1 MPALRLVSQRT
12 SVDRPSRAQ
21 GPDPLRDAR
30 DAELLLRAQRG
41 DEDAF
46 RELVERY
53 EKRAF
58 FIAFGVL
65 NREEEAWD
73 VAQEAFLRVYR
84 SLDRFDFAR
93 SFYTWFFRIVQN
105 LAIDRLRKAA
115 VQKIVPLDGL
125 EERLSAPRD
134 EELPAESEET
144 RGLVRRV
151 IEKLP
156 ASFRAVLVLRDLE
169 GLSCK
174 EIAPVVGASHATVR
188 WRLHRARKLFK
199 EHWERLVKEHPHTA

>member
-1 MPALRLVSQRT
+1 MHALRLVSPRST
-12 SVDRPSRAQ
+12 VDRPSSAQ
-21 GPDPLRDAR
+21 GPDPLRDSR
-30 DAELLLRAQRG
+30 DAGLLLRAQSG
-41 DEDAF
+41 EEDAF
-46 RELVERY
+46 KELVERY
-53 EKRAF
+53 EKRAY
-58 FIAFGVL
+58 FIAFGLL

-84 SLDRFDFAR
+84 SLDRFDFSR

-115 VQKIVPLDGL
+115 VHKSVSLDGL
-125 EERLSAPRD
+125 EDRLAANREADQPV
-134 EELPAESEET
+134 ESEET
-144 RGLVRRV
+144 RKLVRRV

-156 ASFRAVLVLRDLE
+156 PSFRAVLVLRDLE

-199 EHWERLVKEHPHTA
+199 EHWERIAKEHPQ

>member
-1 MPALRLVSQRT
+1 MHALRLVSQRT
-12 SVDRPSRAQ
+12 SDSRSSAAQ
-21 GPDPLRDAR
+21 SPDPLRDAR
-30 DAELLLRAQRG
+30 DADLLLRAQRG
-41 DEDAF
+41 EEEAF

-58 FIAFGVL
+58 FIAFGLL

-105 LAIDRLRKAA
+105 LAIDRLRKVA
-115 VQKIVPLDGL
+115 VQKSVPLDGL
-125 EERLSAPRD
+125 EERLAAKRADDAPV
-134 EELPAESEET
+134 ESEET
-144 RGLVRRV
+144 RALVRKV
-151 IEKLP
+151 IDKLP
-156 ASFRAVLVLRDLE
+156 PSFRAVLVLRDLE

-199 EHWERLVKEHPHTA
+199 EHWERMAKEHPAS

>member
-1 MPALRLVSQRT
+1 MPALRLVNQR
-12 SVDRPSRAQ
+12 SHPDRPSFAE
-21 GPDPLRDAR
+21 DPLRDSR
-30 DAELLLRAQRG
+30 DADLLLRSQQG
-41 DEDAF
+41 DEEAF

-58 FIAFGVL
+58 FIAFGLL

-73 VAQEAFLRVYR
+73 VAQEAFLRVFR
-84 SLDRFDFAR
+84 ALDRFDFSR

-105 LAIDRLRKAA
+105 LAIDRLRKIS
-115 VQKIVPLDGL
+115 VQKSVPIDGL
-125 EERLSAPRD
+125 EERLPARREGDAPV
-134 EELPAESEET
+134 ESEET
-144 RGLVRRV
+144 RALVRQV

-156 ASFRAVLVLRDLE
+156 GSFRAVLVLRDLE

-199 EHWERLVKEHPHTA
+199 EHWERIVKEHPPTA

>member
-1 MPALRLVSQRT
+1 MHALRLVSQRT
-12 SVDRPSRAQ
+12 NDPRPSAAQ

-30 DAELLLRAQRG
+30 DADLLLRSQRG
-41 DEDAF
+41 EEEAF

-58 FIAFGVL
+58 FIAFGLL

-84 SLDRFDFAR
+84 SLDRFDFSR

-105 LAIDRLRKAA
+105 LAIDRLRKIA
-115 VQKIVPLDGL
+115 VQKAVPLDGL
-125 EERLSAPRD
+125 EERLAAKRGDDS
-134 EELPAESEET
+134 PAESEET
-144 RGLVRRV
+144 RQLVRRV

-156 ASFRAVLVLRDLE
+156 SSFRAVLVLRDLE

-199 EHWERLVKEHPHTA
+199 EHWERLVKEHPASS